1 MTYLSQALLAFF
13 CTALLIMMMRR
24 PAERFGLV
32 DHPGGR
38 KRHAGV
44 VPLTGGIAMVA
55 GFLVALAVSYGA
67 FNRFAALFAGFLM
80 LALIGLLD
88 DLGEVSAGTKM
99 LFQVIAAVLMT
110 SWANVFLSNL
120 GNLFGRGPLLTHNWA
135 IPLTVF
141 ATLAVINAVNMFD
154 GLDGLAGSL
163 ALVTLGYFAMFANY
177 VGDANSLKLL
187 LVLCGAL
194 VGFLIFN
201 WPHPLRGRRRT
212 FMGDAGSLVLGY
224 AIAWFSVYLTQQEDF
239 PSVPPVIMLWV
250 VGVFLFDVFTVTIRR
265 LVRRRSPMAP
275 DRDHLHHM
283 LLRRGFSP
291 RVTLLLIVTAQLVLA
306 AVGTALWRLQVA
318 EHIVLLAYVGIGVV
332 YFAAFFLPPRLMRR
346 LRRINDAAAAP
357 KPD

>member
-1 MTYLSQALLAFF
+1 
-13 CTALLIMMMRR
+13 
-24 PAERFGLV
+24 
-32 DHPGGR
+32 
-38 KRHAGV
+38 
-44 VPLTGGIAMVA
+44 
-55 GFLVALAVSYGA
+55 
-67 FNRFAALFAGFLM
+67 
-80 LALIGLLD
+80 
-88 DLGEVSAGTKM
+88 
-99 LFQVIAAVLMT
+99 
-110 SWANVFLSNL
+110 
-120 GNLFGRGPLLTHNWA
+120 LFGPGAVITYNWA

-154 GLDGLAGSL
+154 GLDGLAGTL
-163 ALVTLGYFAMFANY
+163 ALVTLGYFALFANF
-177 VGDANSLKLL
+177 VGDLHSQKLL

-224 AIAWFSVYLTQQEDF
+224 AIGWFSVYLTQQTEF
-239 PSVPPVIMLWV
+239 PTVPPVIMLWV

-291 RVTLLLIVTAQLVLA
+291 RMTLLLIVTAQLLLA
-306 AVGTALWRLQVA
+306 GIGTALWRLQVA
-318 EHIVLLAYVGIGVV
+318 EYVVLLAYVGVGLL

-346 LRRINDAAAAP
+346 LRRINDAAAP

>member
-1 MTYLSQALLAFF
+1 MTYLSQAVLAFF

-44 VPLTGGIAMVA
+44 VPLTGGVAMVA
-55 GFLVALAVSYGA
+55 GFMLALAASYGA
-67 FNRFAALFAGFLM
+67 FGHFAALFAGFLL

-99 LFQVIAAVLMT
+99 LFQVVAAVLMT
-110 SWANVFLSNL
+110 SWASVYLSNL
-120 GNLFGRGPLLTHNWA
+120 GDLFGRGPLFTRDWA
-135 IPLTVF
+135 IPLTIF

-163 ALVTLGYFAMFANY
+163 ALVTLGYFALFANH

-194 VGFLIFN
+194 VGFLVFN
-201 WPHPLRGRRRT
+201 WPHPFRGRRRT

-224 AIAWFSVYLTQQEDF
+224 AIAWFSVYLTQQTAF
-239 PSVPPVIMLWV
+239 STVPPVVMLWA

-283 LLRRGFSP
+283 LLRRGFSG
-291 RVTLLLIVTAQLVLA
+291 RATLLLIVTAQLVLA
-306 AVGTALWRLQVA
+306 AIGTALWRFDVP
-318 EHIVLLAYVGIGVV
+318 EHLVLLAYVAVGTL
-332 YFAAFFLPPRLMRR
+332 YFVAFFLPPRL
-346 LRRINDAAAAP
+346 LRRWRRISGAAEER
-357 KPD
+357 DE